1 MGLQDGRKKLLGVR
15 VLVVDDDPD
24 SLDTACFVLEMH
36 GAQVLSVSNVA
47 AGVAAIPGFRPHVVL
62 SDLCLPGEDGYSLIR
77 RLRALSPDEGG
88 RTPAVAMTAH
98 SFYED
103 EERARREGFQLFLT
117 KPMDPDRLVGRLG
130 ALVGGRPS

>member
-1 MGLQDGRKKLLGVR
+1 MGVGDGPKKLLGVR

-24 SLDTACFVLEMH
+24 TLDTACFVLEMH
-36 GAQVLSVSNVA
+36 GAQVLSVASVS
-47 AGVAAIPGFRPHVVL
+47 AGVAAIPDFRPDVVL

-77 RLRALSPDEGG
+77 RLRALPPEQGG

-98 SFYED
+98 SFYDD
-103 EERARREGFQLFLT
+103 EQRALREGFQLFLT

-130 ALVGGRPS
+130 ALVSG